1 MSGVFPSPRETI
13 GVEAETGR
21 NSRYCSIT
29 PLLRCDF
36 AVAESIWISY
46 AKQVRPIVDLQA
58 RCKVNRMPG
67 LSKEDKLR
75 LLTTMLESRHADLR
89 EQNLNRQGKGHF
101 HVSGMG
107 HEALAAVSIQMKPG
121 DYIFSYY
128 RDRGL
133 VLGRGMTTRQLGLE
147 YFAKR
152 NTGSGGRQMPS
163 HYSNADLHIWSVPT
177 PTGSQ
182 LLPACGIAWGIQL
195 DGKKNLVVTTVGDAA
210 TRQGDFFEALCFAKE
225 KKLPLLFLVEDNAY
239 GISMPTRKTNPLALN
254 VLESENWRRI
264 NGENV
269 QQVYDATA
277 EAFEKIRAGNGPFFF
292 WINMERL
299 SSHTSSDD
307 QKLYR
312 SQDELRELEK
322 FDPLKC
328 WKDQL
333 IEEGIVT
340 AEEFARLDSEIKERI
355 RHEYA
360 EAEKAEDPSPNELL
374 ANVTKPAPKIDKEI
388 LPPGKY
394 RIGDTVNKTLR
405 AGLEEDPRRILFG
418 EDIEDPKGGVF
429 RLTQKL
435 STEFPKQV
443 FNSPLAESTILG
455 VACGLAAYG
464 KRPVFELQFID
475 FIYPGFNQLVTNI
488 SNLRWR
494 SFGNWQCPAVI
505 YAPYGAYLPGGSL
518 WHSQANESALAHY
531 PGLNVVIPSTPA
543 DAAGLLW
550 TAMHGE
556 DPVVFLIPKHLLWAE
571 HEYAEPIRA
580 VPLGRA
586 RQCTNGSDVTV
597 IAWGNTIEK
606 SLEAIAKIDKET
618 SVELIDLRS
627 IVPWDKAAI
636 EDSVHKTRR
645 LVVVQEDTQNCSVGQ
660 MIISHITST
669 PELWNELISPPILV
683 SKANV
688 MIGYNPIYEYA
699 ALPDVER
706 IVAAIRRSVATKYE
720 RVAVA
725 GIADSGRAETETAFI
740 QPGSPIPAT
749 AGRIQSITIPVMG
762 EGIRNAKIVSLLKK
776 PGDPVALDDELCEVE
791 TDKAVYPI
799 QSSFAGVMGEWK
811 TKVGDTVEIG
821 QELGTLFTDEA
832 SLAEQFQ
839 GAAEVSAPVTAGVD
853 RGRSVPEREFVRP
866 GSATPAT
873 GIEPALSPT
882 ITRKLSRVIPANL
895 QIDARWHAIQE
906 AREVSKKKDGKEA
919 PSPSVMI
926 AWSVVRAME
935 KHAPFRRLILD
946 DDQIVQNDDFDLGVA
961 VALEGDRLATA
972 VITNANKKSWPEFV
986 KIYNET
992 VAATRGGR
1000 VDAMNAPVV
1009 ITSLGAFGVKA
1020 GAPIVVPPSVGTL
1033 FVGSAH
1039 RELIPNKNR
1048 NESAEVI
1055 TLSLTFDHRV
1065 VNGAGAAAFA
1075 NEIKT
1080 RIEAFK
1086 IPSEKVSAESARKR

>member
-1 MSGVFPSPRETI
+1 
-13 GVEAETGR
+13 
-21 NSRYCSIT
+21 
-29 PLLRCDF
+29 
-36 AVAESIWISY
+36 
-46 AKQVRPIVDLQA
+46 
-58 RCKVNRMPG
+58 MPA

-75 LLTTMLESRHADLR
+75 LLTTMLESRHSDLR

-107 HEALAAVSIQMKPG
+107 HEALAAVSIQMEPD
-121 DYIFSYY
+121 DYIVSYY

-163 HYSNADLHIWSVPT
+163 HYSNANLHIWSVPT

-195 DGKKNLVVTTVGDAA
+195 DGKKNLVVTTIGDAA
-210 TRQGDFFEALCFAKE
+210 TRQGDFFEAICFAKE

-254 VLESENWRRI
+254 VLEPDNWRRI
-264 NGENV
+264 EGQDV
-269 QQVYDATA
+269 QEVYDATA
-277 EAFEKIRAGNGPFFF
+277 EAFEKIRTGNGPFFF

-312 SQDELRELEK
+312 SAEELQTLET

-328 WKDQL
+328 WKDCLVKEGL
-333 IEEGIVT
+333 IT
-340 AEEFARLDSEIKERI
+340 AEQYAKLDDDVKERI
-355 RHEYA
+355 RREYT
-360 EAEKAEDPSPNELL
+360 EAEKAGDPSPNELL
-374 ANVTKPAPKIDKEI
+374 ANVTAPPPQIDKEI

-405 AGLEEDPRRILFG
+405 LGLEKDTRRILFG

-429 RLTQKL
+429 RLTQNL
-435 STEFPKQV
+435 STGFPKQV

-488 SNLRWR
+488 ANLRWR
-494 SFGNWQCPAVI
+494 SFGNWKCPAVI

-518 WHSQANESALAHY
+518 WHSQANESVLAHY

-550 TAMHGE
+550 TAMHCE
-556 DPVVFLIPKHLLWAE
+556 DPVIFLIPKHLLWAE
-571 HEYAEPIRA
+571 HDYAEAISA

-586 RQCTNGSDVTV
+586 RQCISGSDVTV
-597 IAWGNTIEK
+597 VAWGNTIEK
-606 SLEAIAKIDKET
+606 SLEAVAKIGNEI
-618 SVELIDLRS
+618 SVDLIDLRS
-627 IVPWDKAAI
+627 IVPWDKTTI
-636 EDSVHKTRR
+636 EESVRKTRR
-645 LVVVQEDTQNCSVGQ
+645 LIVVQEDTENCSVGQ
-660 MIISHITST
+660 MIISHVTST
-669 PELWNELISPPILV
+669 SELWNEMISPPVLV

-706 IVAAIRRSVATKYE
+706 IVSAIRRSIATKQE
-720 RVAVA
+720 RIAVVPS
-725 GIADSGRAETETAFI
+725 GRDDSGRAATEAQFLEEGLT
-740 QPGSPIPAT
+740 IPAVAD
-749 AGRIQSITIPVMG
+749 AGRRHVQSITVPVMG
-762 EGIRNAKIVSLLKK
+762 EGIRNAKVVSLLKQ
-776 PGDPVALDDELCEVE
+776 PGDPIALDDELCEVE

-811 TKVGDTVEIG
+811 TNVGDTVEIG
-821 QELGTLFTDEA
+821 QELGTIIADEA
-832 SLAEQFQ
+832 LLTDQFQ
-839 GAAEVSAPVTAGVD
+839 ATAKKSADREPVEAAKSAAESVD
-853 RGRSVPEREFVRP
+853 RGRHARHYR
-866 GSATPAT
+866 
-873 GIEPALSPT
+873 IEPALSPT
-882 ITRKLSRVIPANL
+882 ITRKLSHVIPANL
-895 QIDARWHAIQE
+895 QIDARWYAIRE
-906 AREVSKKKDGKEA
+906 AREATKKKDPENA

-935 KHAPFRRLILD
+935 KHAPFRRLILE
-946 DDQIVQNDDFDLGVA
+946 DDQIVQNDDFELGVA
-961 VALEGDRLATA
+961 VALEEDRLATA
-972 VITNANKKSWPEFV
+972 VITNANNKSWSEFV
-986 KIYNET
+986 KAYNDT
-992 VAATRGGR
+992 VAATRAGR

-1009 ITSLGAFGVKA
+1009 ISSLGSFEVKS

-1033 FVGSAH
+1033 FVGTAH
-1039 RELIPNKNR
+1039 RELISNKSK
-1048 NESAEVI
+1048 NESVEVI

-1065 VNGAGAAAFA
+1065 VNGASAAAFA
-1075 NEIKT
+1075 NEIKKQIEGF
-1080 RIEAFK
+1080 RIPRSA
-1086 IPSEKVSAESARKR
+1086 SRSVST

>member
-1 MSGVFPSPRETI
+1 
-13 GVEAETGR
+13 
-21 NSRYCSIT
+21 
-29 PLLRCDF
+29 
-36 AVAESIWISY
+36 
-46 AKQVRPIVDLQA
+46 
-58 RCKVNRMPG
+58 MPA

-75 LLTTMLESRHADLR
+75 LLTTILESRHADLR

-107 HEALAAVSIQMKPG
+107 HEALAAVSIQMEPG
-121 DYIFSYY
+121 DYIVSYY

-182 LLPACGIAWGIQL
+182 LLPACGIAWGIKL
-195 DGKKNLVVTTVGDAA
+195 DGKKDLVVTTVGDAA
-210 TRQGDFFEALCFAKE
+210 TRQGDFFEAICFAKE

-239 GISMPTRKTNPLALN
+239 GISMPTRKTNPLALS
-254 VLESENWRRI
+254 VLDSENWRQI
-264 NGENV
+264 DGQNV

-277 EAFEKIRAGNGPFFF
+277 EAFDKIRAGGGPFFF
-292 WINMERL
+292 WIKMERL

-312 SQDELRELEK
+312 REEELRELEK

-333 IEEGIVT
+333 IKEGIIT
-340 AEEFARLDSEIKERI
+340 AEEFAKLDSEIKERI
-355 RHEYA
+355 RREYS

-374 ANVTKPAPKIDKEI
+374 ANVTKPPPKIDKEI

-435 STEFPKQV
+435 STEFPNQV

-475 FIYPGFNQLVTNI
+475 FLYPGFNQLVTNI

-494 SFGNWQCPAVI
+494 SFGNWKCPAVI

-556 DPVVFLIPKHLLWAE
+556 DPVIFLIPKHLLWAE
-571 HEYAEPIRA
+571 HEYAKPIRA

-586 RQCTNGSDVTV
+586 RQCTNGSDVTLV
-597 IAWGNTIEK
+597 AWGNTVEK
-606 SLEAIAKIDKET
+606 SLEAIAKIDNEI

-627 IVPWDKAAI
+627 IVPWDKTAI

-645 LVVVQEDTQNCSVGQ
+645 LIVVQEDTENCSVGQ
-660 MIISHITST
+660 MIISHVTST

-706 IVAAIRRSVATKYE
+706 IVAAIRRSVATKHE
-720 RVAVA
+720 RAVVAA
-725 GIADSGRAETETAFI
+725 GVDRGRAAPEPEFIRPASAPRPTANI
-740 QPGSPIPAT
+740 AS
-749 AGRIQSITIPVMG
+749 RRVQSINVPVMG

-832 SLAEQFQ
+832 SLADQFHVAQ
-839 GAAEVSAPVTAGVD
+839 VSAEGKTVEAAVSAAEPSD
-853 RGRSVPEREFVRP
+853 RRRHARHYN
-866 GSATPAT
+866 
-873 GIEPALSPT
+873 IEPALSPT
-882 ITRKLSRVIPANL
+882 ITRKLSHVIPANL
-895 QIDARWHAIQE
+895 QIDARWDAIQE
-906 AREVSKKKDGKEA
+906 AREAAKKKEPKNP

-946 DDQIVQNDDFDLGVA
+946 DDQIVQNDDFDLGIA

-992 VAATRGGR
+992 VVATRGGR

-1033 FVGSAH
+1033 FVGTAH

-1065 VNGAGAAAFA
+1065 VNGGGAAAFA
-1075 NEIKT
+1075 NEIKKQ
-1080 RIEAFK
+1080 IEGFR
-1086 IPSEKVSAESARKR
+1086 IPSEAAPAGAIAKKG

>member
-1 MSGVFPSPRETI
+1 
-13 GVEAETGR
+13 
-21 NSRYCSIT
+21 
-29 PLLRCDF
+29 
-36 AVAESIWISY
+36 
-46 AKQVRPIVDLQA
+46 
-58 RCKVNRMPG
+58 MPA
-67 LSKEDKLR
+67 LSKDDKLR
-75 LLTTMLESRHADLR
+75 LLRIILESRHADLR
-89 EQNLNRQGKGHF
+89 EQNLIRQGKGHF

-107 HEALAAVSIQMKPG
+107 HEALAAVSIQMEPD
-121 DYIFSYY
+121 DYIVSYY

-163 HYSNADLHIWSVPT
+163 HYSDADLHIWSVPT

-182 LLPACGIAWGIQL
+182 LLPACGIAWGIKL
-195 DGKKNLVVTTVGDAA
+195 DGKKNVVVTTIGDAA
-210 TRQGDFFEALCFAKE
+210 TRQGDFFEAICFAKE
-225 KKLPLLFLVEDNAY
+225 KKLPVLFLVEDNAY
-239 GISMPTRKTNPLALN
+239 GISMPTRKTNPLALDI
-254 VLESENWRRI
+254 LEQDNWRQI
-264 NGENV
+264 EGQDV

-277 EAFEKIRAGNGPFFF
+277 EAFEEIRAGGGPFFF
-292 WINMERL
+292 WIKMERL

-312 SQDELRELEK
+312 SAEELQELEK
-322 FDPLKC
+322 CDPLTC

-333 IEEGIVT
+333 IKEGVISEKDY
-340 AEEFARLDSEIKERI
+340 AELDSESKERV
-355 RHEYA
+355 RGEYA

-374 ANVTKPAPKIDKEI
+374 ANVTKPPPKIEKEI

-405 AGLEEDPRRILFG
+405 AGLEDDQQRILFG

-435 STEFPKQV
+435 STEFPQQV

-464 KRPVFELQFID
+464 KRPVFEMQFID

-488 SNLRWR
+488 STLRWR
-494 SFGNWQCPAVI
+494 SFGNWKCPAVI

-531 PGLNVVIPSTPA
+531 PGLNVVIPSTPG

-550 TAMHGE
+550 TAMHAE
-556 DPVVFLIPKHLLWAE
+556 DPVIFLVAKHLLWAE
-571 HEYAEPIRA
+571 HEYNEPIRA
-580 VPLGRA
+580 VPLGKA
-586 RQCTNGSDVTV
+586 RTVRDGTDVTLV
-597 IAWGNTIEK
+597 AWGNTIEK
-606 SLEAIAKIDKET
+606 SLEARNKIDNEI

-627 IVPWDKAAI
+627 IVPWDAAAI
-636 EDSVHKTRR
+636 KESVRKTRR
-645 LVVVQEDTQNCSVGQ
+645 LVVVQEDTENCSVGQ
-660 MIISHITST
+660 MIITHITGASGLWK
-669 PELWNELISPPILV
+669 ELLSPPILV
-683 SKANV
+683 SKPNV
-688 MIGYNPIYEYA
+688 VIGYNPIYEYA

-706 IVAAIRRSVATKYE
+706 IVTAIRRSIATKHE
-720 RVAVA
+720 RATAA
-725 GIADSGRAETETAFI
+725 GIGDSGRAAPRNQSEL
-740 QPGSPIPAT
+740 PGSPIPAK
-749 AGRIQSITIPVMG
+749 ASRDEQHVQSITVPVMG

-776 PGDPVALDDELCEVE
+776 PGEQIRLDDELCEVE

-821 QELGTLFTDEA
+821 QELGTIVTSEPAF
-832 SLAEQFQ
+832 AEQFEI
-839 GAAEVSAPVTAGVD
+839 AAKESATASVAAGVD
-853 RGRSVPEREFVRP
+853 RGRAATEIHTKRP
-866 GSATPAT
+866 GSAPPAT
-873 GIEPALSPT
+873 VIEPALSPT
-882 ITRKLSRVIPANL
+882 ITRKLNRVIPANL
-895 QIDARWHAIQE
+895 QIDARWDAIQE
-906 AREVSKKKDGKEA
+906 ARQAVKKTDREQA

-926 AWSVVRAME
+926 AWAVVRAME
-935 KHAPFRRLILD
+935 KHASFRRLILE

-972 VITNANKKSWPEFV
+972 VITTANQKSWPKFV
-986 KIYNET
+986 GSFNDT

-1000 VDAMNAPVV
+1000 IDAMNAPVV

-1020 GAPIVVPPSVGTL
+1020 GAPIVVPPSVATL
-1033 FVGSAH
+1033 FVGTAH
-1039 RELIPNKNR
+1039 RELISNKNK

-1055 TLSLTFDHRV
+1055 TLSLTLDHRV

-1075 NEIKT
+1075 NEIKKQ
-1080 RIEAFK
+1080 IEAFK
-1086 IPSEKVSAESARKR
+1086 IPKAEKRAASS

>member
-1 MSGVFPSPRETI
+1 
-13 GVEAETGR
+13 
-21 NSRYCSIT
+21 
-29 PLLRCDF
+29 
-36 AVAESIWISY
+36 
-46 AKQVRPIVDLQA
+46 
-58 RCKVNRMPG
+58 MPG
-67 LSKEDKLR
+67 LSKEDKLQ

-107 HEALAAVSIQMKPG
+107 HEALAAVSIQTEPD
-121 DYIFSYY
+121 DYIVPYY

-133 VLGRGMTTRQLGLE
+133 ILGRGMTTRQLGLE

-210 TRQGDFFEALCFAKE
+210 TRQGDFFEAICFAKE

-239 GISMPTRKTNPLALN
+239 GISMPTRETNPLALN
-254 VLESENWRRI
+254 VLKSDNWRRI
-264 NGENV
+264 DGHNV
-269 QQVYDATA
+269 QQVHDATA
-277 EAFEKIRAGNGPFFF
+277 EAFDKIRGGGGPFFF
-292 WINMERL
+292 WIKMERL

-312 SQDELRELEK
+312 NEQELRELEK

-333 IEEGIVT
+333 IKEAIIT
-340 AEEFARLDSEIKERI
+340 ADDFARLDSEIKERI
-355 RHEYA
+355 RREYS

-374 ANVTKPAPKIDKEI
+374 TNVTKPPPKIEKEI

-405 AGLEEDPRRILFG
+405 AGLEDDPRRILFG

-455 VACGLAAYG
+455 AACGLAAYG
-464 KRPVFELQFID
+464 RRPVFEVQFID

-494 SFGNWQCPAVI
+494 SFGNWKCPAVI

-531 PGLNVVIPSTPA
+531 PGLSVVIPSTPA

-550 TAMHGE
+550 TAMHAE
-556 DPVVFLIPKHLLWAE
+556 DPVIFLIPKHLLWAE
-571 HEYAEPIRA
+571 HEYTKPIQA

-586 RQCTNGSDVTV
+586 GQCTNGSEVTV
-597 IAWGNTIEK
+597 VAWGNTIEK
-606 SLEAIAKIDKET
+606 SLEAIAKIENET

-636 EDSVHKTRR
+636 EESVRKTRR
-645 LVVVQEDTQNCSVGQ
+645 LVVVQEDTENCSVGQ
-660 MIISHITST
+660 MVISHVASNL
-669 PELWNELISPPILV
+669 ELWNEMLSPPILV
-683 SKANV
+683 SKPNV
-688 MIGYNPIYEYA
+688 VIGYNPIYEYA

-706 IVAAIRRSVATKYE
+706 IVTAIRRSVSTRHE
-720 RVAVA
+720 RAA
-725 GIADSGRAETETAFI
+725 GDAGVDRTRWAQEAEFA
-740 QPGSPIPAT
+740 QRGSAPPAT
-749 AGRIQSITIPVMG
+749 VDASKRRVQSIIVPVMG
-762 EGIRNAKIVSLLKK
+762 EGIRNAKVVSLLKK

-821 QELGTLFTDEA
+821 QELGTLIAREPAFAD
-832 SLAEQFQ
+832 QFET
-839 GAAEVSAPVTAGVD
+839 AAKRSAVVAAIDD
-853 RGRSVPEREFVRP
+853 RGRTGHKAASAEP
-866 GSATPAT
+866 GSPIPAT
-873 GIEPALSPT
+873 RIEPALSPT

-895 QIDARWHAIQE
+895 QIDARWDAIRD
-906 AREVSKKKDGKEA
+906 AREITRRKDAENA

-926 AWSVVRAME
+926 AWAVVRAME
-935 KHAPFRRLILD
+935 KHAPFRRLILE
-946 DDQIVQNDDFDLGVA
+946 DDQIVQNEEFDLGIA

-972 VITNANKKSWPEFV
+972 VITKANKKSWPEFV
-986 KIYNET
+986 KIYNKT
-992 VAATRGGR
+992 VTA
-1000 VDAMNAPVV
+1000 
-1009 ITSLGAFGVKA
+1009 
-1020 GAPIVVPPSVGTL
+1020 
-1033 FVGSAH
+1033 
-1039 RELIPNKNR
+1039 
-1048 NESAEVI
+1048 
-1055 TLSLTFDHRV
+1055 
-1065 VNGAGAAAFA
+1065 
-1075 NEIKT
+1075 
-1080 RIEAFK
+1080 
-1086 IPSEKVSAESARKR
+1086 

>member
-1 MSGVFPSPRETI
+1 MS
-13 GVEAETGR
+13 A
-21 NSRYCSIT
+21 
-29 PLLRCDF
+29 
-36 AVAESIWISY
+36 
-46 AKQVRPIVDLQA
+46 
-58 RCKVNRMPG
+58 

-75 LLTTMLESRHADLR
+75 LLTTILESRHADLR

-107 HEALAAVSIQMKPG
+107 HEALAAVSMQMEPG
-121 DYIFSYY
+121 DYIVSYY

-195 DGKKNLVVTTVGDAA
+195 DGKKDLVVTTVGDAA
-210 TRQGDFFEALCFAKE
+210 TRQGDFFEAICFAKE

-239 GISMPTRKTNPLALN
+239 GISMPTRKTNPLALS
-254 VLESENWRRI
+254 VLDSENWRQI
-264 NGENV
+264 DGQNV

-277 EAFEKIRAGNGPFFF
+277 EAFDKIRAGGGPFFF
-292 WINMERL
+292 WIKMERL

-312 SQDELRELEK
+312 REEELRELEK

-333 IEEGIVT
+333 IEEGIIT
-340 AEEFARLDSEIKERI
+340 AEEFAKFDNEIKERI
-355 RHEYA
+355 RREYS

-374 ANVTKPAPKIDKEI
+374 ANVTKPPSKIDKEI

-435 STEFPKQV
+435 STEFSNQV

-475 FIYPGFNQLVTNI
+475 FLYPGFNQLVTNI

-494 SFGNWQCPAVI
+494 SFGNWKCPAVI

-556 DPVVFLIPKHLLWAE
+556 DPVIFLIPKHLLWAE
-571 HEYAEPIRA
+571 HEYAKPIRA

-586 RQCTNGSDVTV
+586 RQCTNGSDVTLV
-597 IAWGNTIEK
+597 AWGNTVEK
-606 SLEAIAKIDKET
+606 SLEAIAKIGNEM

-627 IVPWDKAAI
+627 IVPWDKTAI

-645 LVVVQEDTQNCSVGQ
+645 LIVVQEDTENCSVGQ
-660 MIISHITST
+660 MIISHVTST
-669 PELWNELISPPILV
+669 PELWDELISPPILV

-706 IVAAIRRSVATKYE
+706 IVAAIRRSVATKHE
-720 RVAVA
+720 RAVVAA
-725 GIADSGRAETETAFI
+725 GVDRGRAAAEPEFIRPASAPPPTADI
-740 QPGSPIPAT
+740 AS
-749 AGRIQSITIPVMG
+749 RRVQSITVPVMG

-776 PGDPVALDDELCEVE
+776 QGDPVALDDELCEVE

-821 QELGTLFTDEA
+821 QELGTLFTGEA
-832 SLAEQFQ
+832 SLADQFHV
-839 GAAEVSAPVTAGVD
+839 AEVSAEGKTVEAAVSAAEPSD
-853 RGRSVPEREFVRP
+853 RGRHARHYN
-866 GSATPAT
+866 
-873 GIEPALSPT
+873 IEPALSPT
-882 ITRKLSRVIPANL
+882 ITRKLSHVIPANL
-895 QIDARWHAIQE
+895 QIDARWDAIQE
-906 AREVSKKKDGKEA
+906 AREAGKKKEPKNP

-935 KHAPFRRLILD
+935 KHAPFRRLILE
-946 DDQIVQNDDFDLGVA
+946 DDQIVQNDDFDLGIA

-986 KIYNET
+986 KIYGEA

-1000 VDAMNAPVV
+1000 LDAMNAPVV

-1033 FVGSAH
+1033 FVGTAH
-1039 RELIPNKNR
+1039 RELIPNKNK

-1075 NEIKT
+1075 NEIKKQ
-1080 RIEAFK
+1080 IEGFK
-1086 IPSEKVSAESARKR
+1086 IPSGAAHGAAIAKKR

>member
-1 MSGVFPSPRETI
+1 MPS
-13 GVEAETGR
+13 
-21 NSRYCSIT
+21 
-29 PLLRCDF
+29 
-36 AVAESIWISY
+36 
-46 AKQVRPIVDLQA
+46 
-58 RCKVNRMPG
+58 

-75 LLTTMLESRHADLR
+75 LLTTILESRHADLR

-107 HEALAAVSIQMKPG
+107 HEALAAVSVQMEPD
-121 DYIFSYY
+121 DYIVSYY

-163 HYSNADLHIWSVPT
+163 HYSNAELHIWSVPT

-195 DGKKNLVVTTVGDAA
+195 DGKKNLVVTTIGDAA

-225 KKLPLLFLVEDNAY
+225 RKLPMLFLVEDNGY
-239 GISMPTRKTNPLALN
+239 GISMPTRKNNPLALN
-254 VLESENWRRI
+254 VLEPDNWLHI
-264 NGENV
+264 EGQNV
-269 QQVYDATA
+269 QQIYDATA
-277 EAFEKIRAGNGPFFF
+277 EAFDKIRAGGGPFFF
-292 WINMERL
+292 WIRMERL

-312 SQDELRELEK
+312 STEELQALEK
-322 FDPLKC
+322 SDPLKY

-333 IEEGIVT
+333 VQESVIT
-340 AEEFARLDSEIKERI
+340 AEEFAKLDNEVKERI
-355 RHEYA
+355 RREYA
-360 EAEKAEDPSPNELL
+360 EAEKAEDPSPDELL
-374 ANVTKPAPKIDKEI
+374 ANVGKSPAKLSKEV

-405 AGLEEDPRRILFG
+405 VGLEEDPRRVIFG

-429 RLTQKL
+429 RLTQRL

-494 SFGNWQCPAVI
+494 SFGNWKCPAVF

-518 WHSQANESALAHY
+518 WHSQANEATLAHY
-531 PGLNVVIPSTPA
+531 PGLNIVIPSSPA

-550 TAMHGE
+550 SAMHGE
-556 DPVVFLIPKHLLWAE
+556 DPVIFLIPKHLLWAE
-571 HEYAEPIRA
+571 HEYSEPIHA
-580 VPLGRA
+580 VPLGEAHRL
-586 RQCTNGSDVTV
+586 CDGSDVTLV
-597 IAWGNTIEK
+597 AWGNTVEK
-606 SLEAIAKIDKET
+606 SLEALQKIDNEI
-618 SVELIDLRS
+618 SVELVDLRS

-636 EDSVHKTRR
+636 EESVRKTHR
-645 LVVVQEDTQNCSVGQ
+645 LVVVQEDTENCSVGQ
-660 MIISHITST
+660 MMISHIASV
-669 PELWNELISPPILV
+669 PDLWNGMISPPILV

-706 IVAAIRRSVATKYE
+706 IVSAIHRSVQTRQE

-725 GIADSGRAETETAFI
+725 AGADRGHFAPSPTHPLPPRKAPRTAAKTGRE
-740 QPGSPIPAT
+740 
-749 AGRIQSITIPVMG
+749 RIQTITVPVMG
-762 EGIRNAKIVSLLKK
+762 EGIRNAKVVSLLKN
-776 PGDPVALDDELCEVE
+776 PGDTIALDDELCEVE

-811 TKVGDTVEIG
+811 TKIGDTVEIG
-821 QELGTLFTDEA
+821 QELGTILTADQFEEA
-832 SLAEQFQ
+832 GEESVS
-839 GAAEVSAPVTAGVD
+839 GAVAAGAD
-853 RGRSVPEREFVRP
+853 RGRSMSPRAITPR
-866 GSATPAT
+866 GSPTLATA
-873 GIEPALSPT
+873 IEPALAPT
-882 ITRKLSRVIPANL
+882 ITRKLRHVIPANL
-895 QIDARWHAIQE
+895 QIDTRWDAIRNARDA
-906 AREVSKKKDGKEA
+906 AKTKNGKHA
-919 PSPSVMI
+919 PSPSMMI
-926 AWSVVRAME
+926 AWAVVRAME
-935 KHAPFRRLILD
+935 EHPPFRRLILED
-946 DDQIVQNDDFDLGVA
+946 DRIVENENFDLGIA

-972 VITNANKKSWPEFV
+972 VIVDANKKNWPEFV
-986 KIYNET
+986 KTYNET
-992 VAATRGGR
+992 VDATRGGR

-1033 FVGSAH
+1033 FVGTAH
-1039 RELIPNKNR
+1039 RELIPNGKK

-1065 VNGAGAAAFA
+1065 VNGAGAASFA
-1075 NEIKT
+1075 NEIKKQ
-1080 RIEAFK
+1080 IEGFK
-1086 IPSEKVSAESARKR
+1086 IPAAKTDAIRT

>member
-1 MSGVFPSPRETI
+1 
-13 GVEAETGR
+13 
-21 NSRYCSIT
+21 
-29 PLLRCDF
+29 
-36 AVAESIWISY
+36 
-46 AKQVRPIVDLQA
+46 
-58 RCKVNRMPG
+58 MPA

-75 LLTTMLESRHADLR
+75 LLTTILESRHADLR

-107 HEALAAVSIQMKPG
+107 HEALAAVSIQMEPD
-121 DYIFSYY
+121 DYIVSYY

-163 HYSNADLHIWSVPT
+163 HYSNAELHIWSVPT

-225 KKLPLLFLVEDNAY
+225 KNLPMLFLVEDNGY
-239 GISMPTRKTNPLALN
+239 GISMPTRKNNPLALN
-254 VLESENWRRI
+254 VLEPNNWRRI
-264 NGENV
+264 EGQDV

-277 EAFEKIRAGNGPFFF
+277 EAFEKIRAGGGPFFF
-292 WINMERL
+292 WIRMERL

-312 SQDELRELEK
+312 SAEELQALEK
-322 FDPLKC
+322 SDPLKY

-333 IEEGIVT
+333 IQEGVIT
-340 AEEFARLDSEIKERI
+340 AEGFARLDNEVKERI
-355 RHEYA
+355 RREYA

-374 ANVTKPAPKIDKEI
+374 SNVSKSPAKLNKEI

-405 AGLEEDPRRILFG
+405 VGLEEDPRRILFG

-429 RLTQKL
+429 RLTQRL

-455 VACGLAAYG
+455 VACGLASYG
-464 KRPVFELQFID
+464 KLPVFEMQFID

-494 SFGNWQCPAVI
+494 SFGNWKCPAVI

-518 WHSQANESALAHY
+518 WHSQANEAALAHY
-531 PGLNVVIPSTPA
+531 PGLNIVIPSSPA

-550 TAMHGE
+550 SAMHGE
-556 DPVVFLIPKHLLWAE
+556 DPVIFLIPKHLLWAE
-571 HEYAEPIRA
+571 HEYSDPIRA
-580 VPLGRA
+580 VPLGEA
-586 RQCTNGSDVTV
+586 HKLHDGSDVTLV
-597 IAWGNTIEK
+597 AWGSTVEK
-606 SLEAIAKIDKET
+606 SLEALNKIDNEN

-636 EDSVHKTRR
+636 EESVRKTHR
-645 LVVVQEDTQNCSVGQ
+645 LVVVQEDTENCSVGQ
-660 MIISHITST
+660 MMISHIMSV
-669 PELWNELISPPILV
+669 PDLWNEMISPPILV

-706 IVAAIRRSVATKYE
+706 IVSAIQRSVQTRHE

-725 GIADSGRAETETAFI
+725 AGVDSGSM
-740 QPGSPIPAT
+740 SPEPKTVTPRSTVRGALPSPAT
-749 AGRIQSITIPVMG
+749 AETSKKRIQSITVPVMG
-762 EGIRNAKIVSLLKK
+762 EGIRNAKVVSLLKN
-776 PGDPVALDDELCEVE
+776 PGDTIALDDELCEVE

-811 TKVGDTVEIG
+811 TKVDDTVEIG
-821 QELGTLFTDEA
+821 QELGTIITTAA
-832 SLAEQFQ
+832 SLADQFQ
-839 GAAEVSAPVTAGVD
+839 EAAEESTPGAVAAGAD
-853 RGRSVPEREFVRP
+853 RGFSVSSREITRP
-866 GSATPAT
+866 GSPTPAIV
-873 GIEPALSPT
+873 IEPALSPT
-882 ITRKLSRVIPANL
+882 ITRKLLHVIPANL
-895 QIDARWHAIQE
+895 QIDARWAAIRKTRD
-906 AREVSKKKDGKEA
+906 AAKTKNGKHA

-926 AWSVVRAME
+926 AWAVVRAME
-935 KHAPFRRLILD
+935 KHPPFRRLILED
-946 DDQIVQNDDFDLGVA
+946 ERIVENENFELGIA

-972 VITNANKKSWPEFV
+972 VIVDANTKSWPKFA
-986 KIYNET
+986 KTYNET
-992 VAATRGGR
+992 VDATRGGR

-1020 GAPIVVPPSVGTL
+1020 GAPIVVPPSVATL
-1033 FVGSAH
+1033 FVGTAH
-1039 RELIPNKNR
+1039 RELIPNGKK

-1065 VNGAGAAAFA
+1065 VNGARAASFA
-1075 NEIKT
+1075 NEIKQQ
-1080 RIEAFK
+1080 IEGFK
-1086 IPSEKVSAESARKR
+1086 ISAVDADAIRT